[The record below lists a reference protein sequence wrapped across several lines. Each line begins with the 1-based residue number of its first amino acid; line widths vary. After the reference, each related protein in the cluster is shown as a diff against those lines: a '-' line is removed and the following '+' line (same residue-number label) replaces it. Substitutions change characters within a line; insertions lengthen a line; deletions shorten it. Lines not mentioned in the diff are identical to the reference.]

1 MEEEQENIHPNTA
14 SPGLADVIRD
24 NLNYQLDQS
33 IKRTLLKESLL
44 KISLD
49 KDFSHLFDQ
58 QLARQEALAP
68 IDNAPTHKQS
78 FLQVSEEIRD
88 ICTWLEESE

>member
-1 MEEEQENIHPNTA
+1 MEEEQQNIHPNPR

-24 NLNYQLDQS
+24 NINFQHDQS

-49 KDFSHLFDQ
+49 KDFSHLFEQ
-58 QLARQEALAP
+58 HKYHHPNTNEPAP
-68 IDNAPTHKQS
+68 AQKQT
-78 FLQVSEEIRD
+78 FMQVSEEIRD
-88 ICTWLEESE
+88 ICHWLEES